1 MNAMAQDI
9 LASVWAW
16 IASFLERLVPEYIVP
31 NLRVL
36 VQIAILLVA
45 AYIAGRLGKVIVVNI
60 FGRTGL
66 RGIIK
71 RTWAESVLKATG
83 YRGTVIELIGDL
95 VKWLIYIL
103 FLAVIIDTAGLPGIA
118 GIFTQVAIFMPRFIA
133 AILLVV
139 VGFIIAD
146 FFGRV
151 FEEAGSRF
159 LGEETL
165 GRFSGG
171 VLKYS
176 IAIVTITMALS
187 LLGLDTASLLLVF
200 GALLISVVAILLLGV
215 KDMIPDISAGIH
227 LRKSLKAGKR
237 IRFGGHSGIVEGV
250 EALSTRIKTGR
261 GVVVIPNSLLMKG
274 IVEREQ

>member
-1 MNAMAQDI
+1 MVEDI
-9 LASVWAW
+9 LTSIWVWLM
-16 IASFLERLVPEYIVP
+16 SGLSRLIPDYILP
-31 NLRVL
+31 NLQL
-36 VQIAILLVA
+36 LIQIVILLIVA
-45 AYIAGRLGKVIVVNI
+45 YMVGKLGKVIVANI

-66 RGIIK
+66 RRIIR

-83 YRGTVIELIGDL
+83 YRGTIIELVGDL
-95 VKWLIYIL
+95 VKWLIYIM

-118 GIFTQVAIFMPRFIA
+118 GIFTQIAVFVPRFIA
-133 AILLVV
+133 AILLLV

-151 FEEAGSRF
+151 FEEAGTRF

-176 IAIVTITMALS
+176 IGIVAIIMALS

-215 KDMIPDISAGIH
+215 KDLIPNISAGIH
-227 LRKSLKAGKR
+227 LRKSLKPGGR
-237 IRFGGHSGIVEGV
+237 IRFGEHSGIVERV
-250 EALSTRIKTGR
+250 EALSTRIKTGKAI
-261 GVVVIPNSLLMKG
+261 VVIPNSLLIKG